1 MVSIQLVHVTK
12 DYGKGNGI
20 FDINLNI
27 NDGEFF
33 VVLGPSGS
41 GKTTLLRCVA
51 GLETIDK
58 GQILVDGEE
67 ITYFPPSE
75 RNIGMVFQNYALY
88 PFMTVRENL
97 AFPLKKK
104 KLSKDEINKKVIEI
118 AKMLD
123 IEDTLDRKPGQLSGG
138 QRQRVA
144 LGRALIKEPKI
155 LLMDEP
161 LSNLDARL
169 RMTMRSE
176 LKALQRNYKITTIY
190 VTHDQIEAM
199 ALADRTAIIRRGK
212 IEQVAPPLELYDKPN
227 NLFIAKFL
235 GDPPINLL
243 EGKAF
248 YENDNLIL
256 LVSGYRIDLGK
267 KPKRFDNNLNVIVG
281 FRPEDTY
288 IKDQGIKVKLISIQN
303 LGNRRAEHYQTID
316 TKESIIKISSI
327 NDPIT
332 ISDTGYIMPD
342 LQKIH
347 IFNKDTE
354 ERIDI
359 GE

>member
-1 MVSIQLVHVTK
+1 MVSIRLVNVTR
-12 DYGKGNGI
+12 DFGKGNGI
-20 FDINLNI
+20 FDINLEI
-27 NDGEFF
+27 KDGEFF

-41 GKTTLLRCVA
+41 GKTTLLRSVA

-58 GQILVDGEE
+58 GQIFVDDEE
-67 ITYFPPSE
+67 ITYLPPSK

-88 PFMTVRENL
+88 PFMTIRENL

-104 KLSKDEINKKVIEI
+104 KLSKSEIDKKVMEI

-190 VTHDQIEAM
+190 VTHDQLEAM
-199 ALADRTAIIRRGK
+199 ALADRTAIIRRGR
-212 IEQVAPPLELYDKPN
+212 IEQVAPPIELYDKPS

-243 EGKAF
+243 EGKAY
-248 YENDNLIL
+248 YENDDLIL
-256 LVSGYRIDLGK
+256 LVSGYKINLGK
-267 KPKRFDNNLNVIVG
+267 RPKRFDNNLNVIVG

-316 TKESIIKISSI
+316 TKESIIKISSV

-332 ISDTGYIMPD
+332 INDTGYIMPD
-342 LQKIH
+342 LNKIH
-347 IFNKDTE
+347 IFNKDNE
-354 ERIDI
+354 ERLDI

>member
-1 MVSIQLVHVTK
+1 MVSIQLVNVTK

-104 KLSKDEINKKVIEI
+104 KLSKDEINKKVMEI

-327 NDPIT
+327 NDPI
-332 ISDTGYIMPD
+332 IINDTGYIMPD